1 MNDLFD
7 MPFNIVHELYR
18 IVFIKID
25 LQKKQAE
32 EEKLKKQEEEKKAQ
46 AEREEALRSGDP
58 DFVAKFKPYTPQT
71 PPQQEEQAAPVQG
84 ESLAMQL
91 INNDIQDTLGG
102 VFS

>member
-58 DFVAKFKPYTPQT
+58 NFVA
-71 PPQQEEQAAPVQG
+71 
-84 ESLAMQL
+84 SL
-91 INNDIQDTLGG
+91 NHTLPKHLLNKKNKLHLFR
-102 VFS
+102 VNP